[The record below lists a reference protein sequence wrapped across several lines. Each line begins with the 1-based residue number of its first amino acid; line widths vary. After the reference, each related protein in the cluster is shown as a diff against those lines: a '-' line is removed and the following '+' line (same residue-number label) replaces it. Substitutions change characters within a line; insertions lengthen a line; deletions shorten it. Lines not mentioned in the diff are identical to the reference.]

1 MLGYIKETLNH
12 THYQTEKPSLIEIT
26 NALRYPIARRT
37 FRVYLLH
44 EDETVKEDIT
54 PYVSVD
60 GTLEKTYQQ
69 GQTRSMSI
77 NLFNASNIWNPSPV
91 KGKLFANTKFKVQIG
106 LIVGDTTYWVDGGIF
121 VCQDPELS
129 NSDANRTV
137 SIELFDKFA
146 LIDGTIS
153 GTMETDYEIPLGT
166 NIYKAIRSLL
176 RLPKDNLGNPYDFKP
191 IRFPQKYMNEK
202 TPYTI
207 KKTPSN
213 NIGEIITD
221 LANCLS
227 CDVFYDEFGCLTF
240 RDTLDDLDY
249 HNRSAIWTYKED
261 GTETVNITR
270 KDEWSKIKNRYVVIG
285 SNING
290 MQCKGIAENT
300 NPASPYHINGNFGI
314 RPEIIEDS
322 LIYSNVYCEQRA
334 AYELKKNHMRHTSI
348 SFESIYL
355 PHINPNDLV
364 RWSNKDYGYVNEL
377 FIVDSVSIPLNPS
390 QRMNMTITN
399 LADLPL

>member
-12 THYQTEKPSLIEIT
+12 IHYQTGKPSLIEIT

-77 NLFNASNIWNPSPV
+77 NLFNATNIWNPSPV
-91 KGKLFANTKFKVQIG
+91 RGKLFANTKFKVQIG

-121 VCQDPELS
+121 ICQDPELS
-129 NSDANRTV
+129 NSDASPTV
-137 SIELFDKFA
+137 SVELFDKFA

-166 NIYKAIRSLL
+166 NIYKAVRSLL
-176 RLPKDNLGNPYDFKP
+176 RLPKDNLGNPCDFKP
-191 IRFPQKYMNEK
+191 VRFPQKYMKEK

-207 KKTPSN
+207 KKTPNN
-213 NIGEIITD
+213 NIGEIIID

-240 RDTLDDLDY
+240 RDTLDDLDH
-249 HNRSAIWTYKED
+249 HNRSAVWAYKED
-261 GTETVNITR
+261 GTETVNISR
-270 KDEWSKIKNRYVVIG
+270 KDEWSKIKNRYIVIG

-300 NPASPYHINGNFGI
+300 NPASPYHINGNFGV

-322 LIYSNVYCEQRA
+322 LIYSNVYCKQRA
-334 AYELKKNHMRHTSI
+334 DYELKKNCMRHTSI

-364 RWSNKDYGYVNEL
+364 RWSYKDYGYVNEL
-377 FIVDSVSIPLNPS
+377 FIVDSVSIPLNSS